1 MSSKPWGGTG
11 TGIGSWAADAELAE
25 AEEQQAAATA
35 AANPQ
40 SFPSLKESV
49 TTKPKKKKMTLSEFY
64 SQPGSGSATS
74 NTRLTPDE
82 MFSLPTGPKLRSP
95 DEYVPGGS
103 RLGGG
108 FSNYGGGSRD
118 GPSQGRRG
126 GFDGGFR
133 RGDYDSAPPPPPS
146 RADEVDDWGAMK
158 RSVPMER
165 ERERERE
172 RDRDRGSSSSRY
184 GALGGGSRA
193 DEVDNWSFEKKPLP
207 LSGSMAPSRSNTF
220 GSGNRDSGSEWRRDE
235 PPPAGRPRLVLEPR
249 RTSITTTN
257 NNSSNEG
264 GVNGDGKE
272 EDGVVMV
279 KVNKGNPFGAARP
292 REEVLADKGLDWKKM
307 DSDIEAKKASVAG
320 GSRPSSSQ
328 GSRPTSSQSNRSE
341 SVAIGGGGGVEVKAR
356 PKVNPFGDAKPREVL
371 LEQKGLDWRK
381 IDLQLEQR
389 RVDRPETE
397 EEKTFKEEIEILKK
411 DLENAGKDVPDGSG
425 VEEANLRG
433 LIESKERNLEILIRE
448 LDDKVRF
455 GQKPV
460 ERPGSGAGRPGS
472 GAGRPSSG
480 AGRPGSG
487 AGRYMGFQE
496 RPPPRSETFNDYR
509 GAETMDRP
517 RSRGTG
523 DNIWTRPGEDRRGGF
538 QGNRDRGFVGNRDFN
553 RSTSRERW

>member
-1 MSSKPWGGTG
+1 MTSKPWGGTG
-11 TGIGSWAADAELAE
+11 SGIGSWAADAELAE

-64 SQPGSGSATS
+64 GSSQPGSGSSTS
-74 NTRLTPDE
+74 NTRLTSDE

-95 DEYVPGGS
+95 DEYVPGGA

-108 FSNYGGGSRD
+108 FSNYGGGG
-118 GPSQGRRG
+118 GPQGRRG
-126 GFDGGFR
+126 GFDGGSR
-133 RGDYDSAPPPPPS
+133 RGDYDSAPPPPSS

-165 ERERERE
+165 ERER
-172 RDRDRGSSSSRY
+172 DRDRGSSSSSSRY

-207 LSGSMAPSRSNTF
+207 MSGSMGPTRSNTF
-220 GSGNRDSGSEWRRDE
+220 GSGNRDSGSGSGSGSEWRRDD
-235 PPPAGRPRLVLEPR
+235 PPPAGRPKLVLEPR
-249 RTSITTTN
+249 RTT
-257 NNSSNEG
+257 NSSNDG
-264 GVNGDGKE
+264 GVNDGGAKE
-272 EDGVVMV
+272 EDGVVAAV

-307 DSDIEAKKASVAG
+307 DSDIEAKKVTVAAA

-341 SVAIGGGGGVEVKAR
+341 SVAISGGGGGVEVKAR

-381 IDLQLEQR
+381 IDLQMEQR

-397 EEKTFKEEIEILKK
+397 EEKALKEEIEILKK
-411 DLENAGKDVPDGSG
+411 DLENEGKDVPDGSSG
-425 VEEANLRG
+425 EETNLRG
-433 LIESKERNLEILIRE
+433 LIESKERDLEILIRE

-472 GAGRPSSG
+472 GAGRPGSG

-496 RPPPRSETFNDYR
+496 RPPPRSETFNDYQ

-538 QGNRDRGFVGNRDFN
+538 QGNRDRGFANNRHFN
-553 RSTSRERW
+553 R